1 MMDKDFQPK
10 VVLCILNWKGGKD
23 TVDCLESVR
32 KLSYSHFQVI
42 VLDNGSED
50 DSVEQIKM
58 WCRENMMCVEYDK
71 ETAESGGQADVENRL
86 LSQSPEP
93 ALVLIKTRKNL
104 GFAEGNNVAIR
115 YALRCAQPA
124 DYVFLLNNDTWI
136 DPDCLMQAVGV
147 SRKKGADV
155 VGCVVKESKTGR
167 VLFSGDHR
175 PPNLFYVSY
184 YWFRHELQ
192 GDEPSNMVWG
202 TAMLVH
208 QKVLREL
215 DNIYGGFFN
224 QKLFLYA
231 EDYDFCFKIK
241 KMGYKIFLA
250 YKAFVYHKHKE
261 SCVTR
266 RYQNSFLLYYS
277 TRNTILVAKK
287 YLSGIWLFL
296 FHGYYPLAK
305 IKDLII
311 KLKEGKPHEAVY
323 LLKGL
328 KDGYF
333 NVYGKWK
340 EHS

>member
-1 MMDKDFQPK
+1 MDRDVQPK
-10 VVLCILNWKGGKD
+10 VVICILNWNGGKD

-32 KLSYSHFQVI
+32 KLSYPHFQVV
-42 VLDNGSED
+42 VLDNGSND
-50 DSVEQIKM
+50 DSVELIKM
-58 WCRENMMCVEYDK
+58 WCIENMVFVEYDK

-86 LSQSPEP
+86 LNQSSEP
-93 ALVLIKTRKNL
+93 GLVLIKTRENL

-136 DPDCLMQAVGV
+136 DPDCLTQAVGV
-147 SRKKGADV
+147 SQKKRADV
-155 VGCVVKESKTGR
+155 VGCVVKESKTGKL
-167 VLFSGDHR
+167 LFSGDHR
-175 PPNLFYVSY
+175 PHHLFYVSY

-192 GDEPSNMVWG
+192 GDEPTNMVWG

-208 QKVLREL
+208 QDALREL
-215 DNIYGGFFN
+215 DTIYGEVFN
-224 QKLFLYA
+224 HKLFLYA

-241 KMGYKIFLA
+241 KMGYEIFLA
-250 YKAFVYHKHKE
+250 HNALVYHKHEE

-266 RYQNSFLLYYS
+266 KYQNSFILYYS
-277 TRNTILVAKK
+277 TRNTILVAKE
-287 YLSGIWLFL
+287 YLSGIWIFL
-296 FHGYYPLAK
+296 FHGYYLLTK

-311 KLKEGKPHEAVY
+311 KLKEGKPHEAVF

-328 KDGYF
+328 KDGHL